1 MNRLNHSHKIIF
13 SIAFKKLLR
22 RDILGVKIPKA
33 LLSLLLVLT
42 ICSIGSGQQP
52 VEEPAA
58 SDATQAADQQLA
70 PKVSRRQRAST
81 QSNAQGPPASF
92 RDVVRQA
99 QAKLVK
105 IVGGGVRGWN
115 TYQSGVCISEDGY
128 ILTSWSYVLEAENVT
143 VTLDDGQK
151 FSASLVGYDPQ
162 LEIAVLKIDANGLT
176 HFKLDSAV
184 TAKLGSRVLA
194 FSNLYGVA
202 TGDEPV
208 SVQTGVVSAITKL
221 SSRRGAFESAYT
233 GDVYLVDAIINNP
246 GANGGVLCD
255 RKGRL
260 LGLIGKELRDKGLDT
275 WLNFAIPIDSIASS
289 VQEILDGKAIV
300 QDRSNQR
307 KPSEP
312 MTLSLMGL
320 VLVPDVV
327 DRTPPFID
335 RIVAGSVAASVG
347 LQSDDLVIS
356 VDGKLCPSVKDLRE
370 ELEYIDRDSQLR
382 LTVRRNN
389 DFIEVEISL

>member
-1 MNRLNHSHKIIF
+1 MITLNDFNFVSK
-13 SIAFKKLLR
+13 SSVAKTSLGSLR
-22 RDILGVKIPKA
+22 RMIGKTVFAVAVPLVTCGIA
-33 LLSLLLVLT
+33 L
-42 ICSIGSGQQP
+42 GQQP
-52 VEEPAA
+52 AEDLDNAKAEKQEPA
-58 SDATQAADQQLA
+58 Q
-70 PKVSRRQRAST
+70 KVSRRQQTTDQPNAS
-81 QSNAQGPPASF
+81 NPPASF
-92 RDVVRQA
+92 RKVVRQV

-105 IVGGGVRGWN
+105 IVGGGGVQGWGS
-115 TYQSGVCISEDGY
+115 YQSGVCISEDGY

-162 LEIAVLKIDANGLT
+162 IEIAVLKIDVNGLS

-184 TAKLGSRVLA
+184 PAKLGSRVLA

-208 SVQTGVVSAITKL
+208 SVQKGVVSAVTKL
-221 SSRRGAFESAYT
+221 SSRRGAFESAYN

-246 GANGGVLCD
+246 GASGGVVCD

-260 LGLIGKELRDKGLDT
+260 LGVIGKELRDNSLDT
-275 WLNFAIPIDSIASS
+275 WLNFAIPISSVASS
-289 VQEILDGKAIV
+289 VQEIRDGRAIV
-300 QDRSNQR
+300 QDRSDQR

-312 MTLSLMGL
+312 MSLNLLGL
-320 VLVPDVV
+320 VLVPNVV

-335 RIVAGSVAASVG
+335 RIVAGSVAASVD
-347 LQSDDLVIS
+347 LRIDDLVIS
-356 VDGKLCPSVKDLRE
+356 VNDKLCPSVKDVKD
-370 ELEYIDRDSQLR
+370 ELEYIDRDSTLR

-389 DFIEVEISL
+389 EFIDVEIDL

>member
-1 MNRLNHSHKIIF
+1 MNNMNPSHDHFRKTTRP
-13 SIAFKKLLR
+13 AALKKAGV
-22 RDILGVKIPKA
+22 RDAICIRFCRS
-33 LLSLLLVLT
+33 LLSLILILAT
-42 ICSIGSGQQP
+42 CAIGLGQETAQ
-52 VEEPAA
+52 
-58 SDATQAADQQLA
+58 
-70 PKVSRRQRAST
+70 KNSRRKQST
-81 QSNAQGPPASF
+81 QPSKATNPPASF
-92 RDVVRQA
+92 RNVVRQV

-105 IVGGGVRGWN
+105 IVGGGLRGWG

-128 ILTSWSYVLEAENVT
+128 ILTSWSYILEAENVS

-162 LEIAVLKIDANGLT
+162 LEIAVLKIDANGLS

-184 TAKLGSRVLA
+184 TAKLGARVLA

-208 SVQTGVVSAITKL
+208 SVQTGVVSAMTKL

-275 WLNFAIPIDSIASS
+275 WLNFAIPIESVSTS

-312 MTLSLMGL
+312 ITLDLMGL

-335 RIVAGSVAASVG
+335 RIVTGSTAADVG
-347 LQSDDLVIS
+347 LRPDDLVIS
-356 VDGKLCPSVKDLRE
+356 VNGKLCPSVKDLSE
-370 ELEYIDRDSQLR
+370 ELEYIDRDSKLR
-382 LTVRRNN
+382 LTVRRDN
-389 DFIEVEISL
+389 DFIDVEISL

>member
-1 MNRLNHSHKIIF
+1 M
-13 SIAFKKLLR
+13 
-22 RDILGVKIPKA
+22 V
-33 LLSLLLVLT
+33 LVFV
-42 ICSIGSGQQP
+42 ICTVGLGQQSAKELDSTG
-52 VEEPAA
+52 V
-58 SDATQAADQQLA
+58 ATQSEDQQESP
-70 PKVSRRQRAST
+70 PKISRRQ
-81 QSNAQGPPASF
+81 QSSNQLESANPPASF
-92 RDVVRQA
+92 RNVVRQV

-105 IVGGGVRGWN
+105 IVGGGLRGWG

-128 ILTSWSYVLEAENVT
+128 ILTSWSYILEAENVT

-151 FSASLVGYDPQ
+151 FSASLTGYDPQ
-162 LEIAVLKIDANGLT
+162 LEIAILKIDANGLS

-184 TAKLGSRVLA
+184 TAKLGARVLA

-260 LGLIGKELRDKGLDT
+260 LGLIGKELRDKSLDT
-275 WLNFAIPIDSIASS
+275 WLNFAIPIDSISSS

-312 MTLSLMGL
+312 MTFGLMGL

-335 RIVAGSVAASVG
+335 RIVAGSAAAAAD
-347 LQSDDLVIS
+347 LRADDLVIS
-356 VDGKLCPSVKDLRE
+356 VNGKLCPSVKDLSE
-370 ELEYIDRDSQLR
+370 ELEYVDRDSKLR

-389 DFIEVEISL
+389 DFVDVEISL

>member
-1 MNRLNHSHKIIF
+1 M
-13 SIAFKKLLR
+13 
-22 RDILGVKIPKA
+22 
-33 LLSLLLVLT
+33 
-42 ICSIGSGQQP
+42 
-52 VEEPAA
+52 
-58 SDATQAADQQLA
+58 
-70 PKVSRRQRAST
+70 
-81 QSNAQGPPASF
+81 
-92 RDVVRQA
+92 VRQV

-105 IVGGGVRGWN
+105 IVGGGVKGWGA
-115 TYQSGVCISEDGY
+115 YQSGVCISEDGY
-128 ILTSWSYVLEAENVT
+128 ILTSWSYVLEADDVT
-143 VTLDDGQK
+143 ITLDDGQK
-151 FSASLVGYDPQ
+151 FSGTLVGYDPQ
-162 LEIAVLKIDANGLT
+162 LEIAILKIDANGLS

-184 TAKLGSRVLA
+184 EAKLGSRVLA

-208 SVQTGVVSAITKL
+208 SVQTGVVSALTKL

-260 LGLIGKELRDKGLDT
+260 LGLIGKELRDKGMDT
-275 WLNFAIPIDSIASS
+275 WLNFAIPIESISSS

-300 QDRSNQR
+300 QDRSDEQ
-307 KPSEP
+307 KPTEP
-312 MTLSLMGL
+312 MTLELMGL

-335 RIVAGSVAASVG
+335 RIVAGSAAAEVG
-347 LQSDDLVIS
+347 LRVDDLVIS
-356 VDGKLCPSVKDLRE
+356 VNQKLCPSIKDLNK
-370 ELEYIDRDSQLR
+370 ELEYIDRDSKLN
-382 LTVRRNN
+382 LTVRRDN

>member
-1 MNRLNHSHKIIF
+1 MITLNDFNFVSK
-13 SIAFKKLLR
+13 SSVAKTSLGSLR
-22 RDILGVKIPKA
+22 RMIGKA
-33 LLSLLLVLT
+33 VFAVAVPLVTCGIAL
-42 ICSIGSGQQP
+42 GQQP
-52 VEEPAA
+52 AEDLDNAKAEKQEPA
-58 SDATQAADQQLA
+58 Q
-70 PKVSRRQRAST
+70 KVSRRQQTTDQPNAS
-81 QSNAQGPPASF
+81 NPPASF
-92 RDVVRQA
+92 RKVVRQV

-105 IVGGGVRGWN
+105 IVGGGGVQGWGS
-115 TYQSGVCISEDGY
+115 YQSGVCISEDGY

-162 LEIAVLKIDANGLT
+162 IEIAVLKIDVNGLS

-184 TAKLGSRVLA
+184 PAKLGSRVLA

-208 SVQTGVVSAITKL
+208 SVQKGVVSAVTKL
-221 SSRRGAFESAYT
+221 SSRRGAFESAYN

-246 GANGGVLCD
+246 GASGGVVCD

-260 LGLIGKELRDKGLDT
+260 LGVIGKELRDNSLDT
-275 WLNFAIPIDSIASS
+275 WLNFAIPISSVASS
-289 VQEILDGKAIV
+289 VQEIRDGRAIV
-300 QDRSNQR
+300 QDRSDQR

-312 MTLSLMGL
+312 MSLNLLGL
-320 VLVPDVV
+320 VLVPNVV

-335 RIVAGSVAASVG
+335 RIVAGSVAASVD
-347 LQSDDLVIS
+347 LRIDDLVIS
-356 VDGKLCPSVKDLRE
+356 VNDKLCPSVKDVKD
-370 ELEYIDRDSQLR
+370 ELEYIDRDSTLR

-389 DFIEVEISL
+389 EFIDVEIDL

>member
-1 MNRLNHSHKIIF
+1 MNKLNHSGNAIRIDTFEMASGRDVRSAKI
-13 SIAFKKLLR
+13 LR
-22 RDILGVKIPKA
+22 
-33 LLSLLLVLT
+33 SLVSLALVLAA
-42 ICSIGSGQQP
+42 CAMGFGQEP
-52 VEEPAA
+52 VEEPNAA
-58 SDATQAADQQLA
+58 AR
-70 PKVSRRQRAST
+70 KGSRRQQAT
-81 QSNAQGPPASF
+81 HQSNAASPPASF
-92 RDVVRQA
+92 RNIVRQA

-105 IVGGGVRGWN
+105 IVGGEVNGWGA
-115 TYQSGVCISEDGY
+115 YQSGVCISEDGY
-128 ILTSWSYVLEAENVT
+128 ILTSWSYVLEADVT
-143 VTLDDGQK
+143 VTLGDGQK
-151 FSASLVGYDPQ
+151 FPGTLVGYDPQ
-162 LEIAVLKIDANGLT
+162 LEIAILKIDANGLS

-184 TAKLGSRVLA
+184 TAKLGARVLA

-208 SVQTGVVSAITKL
+208 SVQTGVVSALTKL

-260 LGLIGKELRDKGLDT
+260 LGLIGKELRDNSLDT
-275 WLNFAIPIDSIASS
+275 WINFAIPIDSISSS
-289 VQEILDGKAIV
+289 VQEMLDGKTIV
-300 QDRSNQR
+300 QDRSNEQ

-312 MTLSLMGL
+312 MTLSLLGL
-320 VLVPDVV
+320 VLIPDVV

-335 RIVAGSVAASVG
+335 RIVAGAATAEAG
-347 LQSDDLVIS
+347 LRPDDLVIS
-356 VDGKLCPSVKDLRE
+356 VNRKLCPSVKDLKK
-370 ELEYIDRDSQLR
+370 ELEFVDRDSKLL

>member
-1 MNRLNHSHKIIF
+1 MITLNDFNFVSK
-13 SIAFKKLLR
+13 SSVAKTSLGSLR
-22 RDILGVKIPKA
+22 RMIGKTIFAVAVPLVTCGIA
-33 LLSLLLVLT
+33 L
-42 ICSIGSGQQP
+42 GQQP
-52 VEEPAA
+52 AEDLDNAKAEKQEPA
-58 SDATQAADQQLA
+58 Q
-70 PKVSRRQRAST
+70 KVSRRQQTTDQPNAS
-81 QSNAQGPPASF
+81 NPPASF
-92 RDVVRQA
+92 RKVVRQV

-105 IVGGGVRGWN
+105 IVGGGGVQGWGS
-115 TYQSGVCISEDGY
+115 YQSGVCISEDGY

-162 LEIAVLKIDANGLT
+162 IEIAVLKIDVNGLS

-184 TAKLGSRVLA
+184 PAKLGSRVLA

-208 SVQTGVVSAITKL
+208 SVQKGVVSAVTKL
-221 SSRRGAFESAYT
+221 SSRRGAFESAYN

-246 GANGGVLCD
+246 GASGGVVCD

-260 LGLIGKELRDKGLDT
+260 LGVIGKELRDNSLDT
-275 WLNFAIPIDSIASS
+275 WLNFAIPISSVASS
-289 VQEILDGKAIV
+289 VQEIRDGRAIV
-300 QDRSNQR
+300 QDRSDQR

-312 MTLSLMGL
+312 MSLNLLGL
-320 VLVPDVV
+320 VLVPNVV

-335 RIVAGSVAASVG
+335 RIVAGSVAASVD
-347 LQSDDLVIS
+347 LRIDDLVIS
-356 VDGKLCPSVKDLRE
+356 VNDKLCPSVKDVKD
-370 ELEYIDRDSQLR
+370 ELEYIDRDSTLR

-389 DFIEVEISL
+389 EFIDVEIDL

>member
-1 MNRLNHSHKIIF
+1 MNKLNHLCNTVSLYADEMASGRDMRSAKV
-13 SIAFKKLLR
+13 LR
-22 RDILGVKIPKA
+22 SFV
-33 LLSLLLVLT
+33 SLALVLVT
-42 ICSIGSGQQP
+42 SAVGLGQES
-52 VEEPAA
+52 VEETAA
-58 SDATQAADQQLA
+58 AG
-70 PKVSRRQRAST
+70 KNGSRRQQASS
-81 QSNAQGPPASF
+81 QSDVVSPPASF
-92 RDVVRQA
+92 RNVVRQV

-105 IVGGGVRGWN
+105 IVGGEVKGWGA
-115 TYQSGVCISEDGY
+115 YQSGVCISEDGY
-128 ILTSWSYVLEAENVT
+128 ILTSWSYVLEAEVT
-143 VTLDDGQK
+143 VTLNDGQK
-151 FSASLVGYDPQ
+151 FPGALVGYDPQ
-162 LEIAVLKIDANGLT
+162 LEIAILKIDANGLS

-184 TAKLGSRVLA
+184 SAKLGARVLA

-208 SVQTGVVSAITKL
+208 SVQTGVVSALTKL

-260 LGLIGKELRDKGLDT
+260 LGLIGKELRDNSLDT
-275 WLNFAIPIDSIASS
+275 WLNFAIPIDSISSS
-289 VQEILDGKAIV
+289 VQEMLDGKTIV
-300 QDRSNQR
+300 QDRSNEQ

-312 MTLSLMGL
+312 MTMSLMGL
-320 VLVPDVV
+320 VLIPDVV

-335 RIVAGSVAASVG
+335 RIVAGSAAAEAG
-347 LQSDDLVIS
+347 LRADDLVIS
-356 VDGKLCPSVKDLRE
+356 VNRKLCPSVKDLSQ
-370 ELEYIDRDSQLR
+370 ELEYVDRDSRLL

>member
-1 MNRLNHSHKIIF
+1 MITLNDF
-13 SIAFKKLLR
+13 NFVFKSSVAKTSLGSLR
-22 RDILGVKIPKA
+22 RMIGKTVFAVAVPLVTCGIA
-33 LLSLLLVLT
+33 L
-42 ICSIGSGQQP
+42 GQQP
-52 VEEPAA
+52 AEDLDNAKAEKQEPA
-58 SDATQAADQQLA
+58 Q
-70 PKVSRRQRAST
+70 KVSRRQQTTDQPNAS
-81 QSNAQGPPASF
+81 NPPASF
-92 RDVVRQA
+92 RKVVRQV

-105 IVGGGVRGWN
+105 IVGGGGVQGWGS
-115 TYQSGVCISEDGY
+115 YQSGVCISEDGY

-162 LEIAVLKIDANGLT
+162 IEIAVLKIDVNGLS

-184 TAKLGSRVLA
+184 PAKLGSRVLA

-208 SVQTGVVSAITKL
+208 SVQKGVVSAVTKL
-221 SSRRGAFESAYT
+221 SSRRGAFESAYN

-246 GANGGVLCD
+246 GASGGVVCD

-260 LGLIGKELRDKGLDT
+260 LGVIGKELRDNSLDT
-275 WLNFAIPIDSIASS
+275 WLNFAIPISSVASS
-289 VQEILDGKAIV
+289 VQEIRDGRAIV
-300 QDRSNQR
+300 QDRSDQR

-312 MTLSLMGL
+312 MSLNLLGL
-320 VLVPDVV
+320 VLVPNVV

-335 RIVAGSVAASVG
+335 RIVAGSVAASVD
-347 LQSDDLVIS
+347 LRIDDLVIS
-356 VDGKLCPSVKDLRE
+356 VNDKLCPSVKDVKD
-370 ELEYIDRDSQLR
+370 ELEYIDRDSTLR

-389 DFIEVEISL
+389 EFIDVEIDL